1 MPIFEYQ
8 CKDCK
13 SKFEILHKSSSSEE
27 EVLCPECHSKN
38 SVKLISSF
46 NSVESSSSDFSG
58 SSCSTGSCDM
68 PSYDGCSSGM
78 CGLN

>member
-13 SKFEILHKSSSSEE
+13 SKFEILHKSSTSKE
-27 EVLCPECHSKN
+27 EVLCPECRSKN
-38 SVKLISSF
+38 SVKLISTF
-46 NSVESSSSDFSG
+46 NSVETNSSDFSN
-58 SSCSTGSCDM
+58 SNCATGSCDI
-68 PSYDGCSSGM
+68 PSNEGCSSGL

>member
-13 SKFEILHKSSSSEE
+13 SKFEILHKSTSLKE
-27 EVLCPECHSKN
+27 EVLCPECHSKK
-38 SVKLISSF
+38 SKKLISSF
-46 NSVESSSSDFSG
+46 NSVESSNADFSN
-58 SSCSTGSCDM
+58 SSCATGSCDI
-68 PSYDGCSSGM
+68 PSYDGCTSGM

>member
-1 MPIFEYQ
+1 MPLFEYQ

-13 SKFEILHKSSSSEE
+13 SKFEILHKSSSLKE
-27 EVLCPECHSKN
+27 EVLCPRCHSKN

-46 NSVESSSSDFSG
+46 NSVESSGSDFSN
-58 SSCSTGSCDM
+58 SSCATGSCDI
-68 PSYDGCSSGM
+68 PSYDGCTSGT

>member
-13 SKFEILHKSSSSEE
+13 SKFEILHKGSSSEE

-38 SVKLISSF
+38 SKKLISSF
-46 NSVESSSSDFSG
+46 NSVESNSSDFSG
-58 SSCSTGSCDM
+58 SSCATGSCDM

>member
-68 PSYDGCSSGM
+68 PSYDGCSYGM